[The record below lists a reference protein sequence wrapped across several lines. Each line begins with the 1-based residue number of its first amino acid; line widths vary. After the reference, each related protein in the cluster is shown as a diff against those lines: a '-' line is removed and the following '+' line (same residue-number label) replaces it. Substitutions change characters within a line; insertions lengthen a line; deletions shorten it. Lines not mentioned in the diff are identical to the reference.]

1 MRRRPWL
8 LLLLAAPTWAAE
20 LPPVY
25 ELELRWVEWGRGS
38 GGLSTA
44 QPPTDGLSTS
54 APGIPTLGPGLRVQA
69 GATAEW
75 ELEHPG
81 AGWQWLQLRQG
92 GARIQWNAA
101 QPQPWRLR
109 FTPTPRGQ
117 AVQLALEF
125 QQPEGPGGRQFWRS
139 QLTLRP
145 DHWVVLARSGMAQPR
160 LPPGALSTQALG
172 PQRELQIRLR
182 QILDPSE

>member
-1 MRRRPWL
+1 MKRRPWL
-8 LLLLAAPTWAAE
+8 MLLLSAPAWAAE

-25 ELELRWVEWGRGS
+25 ELELRWVEWGRSS

-44 QPPTDGLSTS
+44 QPPADGLSTT

-69 GATAEW
+69 GAAAEW

-81 AGWQWLQLRQG
+81 EGWQWLQLRQG

-101 QPQPWRLR
+101 RPQPWRLR

-139 QLTLRP
+139 QLTVRP

-182 QILDPSE
+182 QVLDPSE